1 MNDNRFLQKFK
12 GHSDTELEQII
23 NDQETF
29 VEEARIA
36 AIQLLKE
43 RNGKNDSIEKAEA
56 EIESVKEHKRQLQE
70 KIKEEHREDYS
81 TEDPNAP
88 KLYSKRVIMLFAALF
103 STIFGAVLMMINF
116 KEVGNQKAKVQV
128 LIFGILY
135 TGLII
140 FIVNALDIQTNIGIA
155 LNWGGAAILTE
166 YFWNKQLGKTIQYQ
180 TKNWTKPAIISG
192 IITTPIILALINQ

>member
-56 EIESVKEHKRQLQE
+56 EIESVKEQ